1 MESCVAI
8 IVVLLLPS
16 FLLLSILRHHLLKNP
31 GSPAAGK
38 LPPGPI
44 PAPVV
49 GSLFK
54 LGDQPHRSLAKLAA
68 TYGPLMSLRLGQVTT
83 VVVSSAAM
91 AKEVL
96 QKHDQSLAGRT
107 VVDAVRV
114 LGHDGASMVWKEPGQ
129 RWRRLRTL
137 CNTSIFS
144 SQRLDAGEGLRRR
157 KLEELLAHVKNR
169 ALSLKPVDIGKV
181 AFVTVLNLISNT
193 VFSVDMVDI
202 DSDEAQEFKDLVWE
216 ILEEAGKP
224 NLVDFFPILRT
235 IDPQRIRRGMKT
247 KLGKLHRVFGKQ
259 IDDREIS
266 RSTSKHQRRND
277 FLDALLDEKE
287 NAELSRIELN
297 ALFTDLFVAGSDTS
311 SVTVEWAMSEL
322 LRNPESMAR
331 ARTELDEVTGER
343 AEVEELDIPRLPY
356 LQAVVK
362 ETLRLHPPVPFLIP
376 HRAECDVEIAGYTLP
391 KHTKVIVNA
400 WAIGKDGEVWENPE
414 CFNPERFLGT
424 SSNVD
429 YRGRHFELIPFG
441 AGRRICPGLP
451 LAYRMVHLMLAS
463 LLRSFSWKLP
473 ALIVA
478 HDLDMREK
486 FGITLQ
492 KSTPLMAV
500 PIPLHL

>member
-1 MESCVAI
+1 MESYFAI
-8 IVVLLLPS
+8 VIVLVLPS
-16 FLLLSILRHHLLKNP
+16 FLLILSILRRHLLLNP

-38 LPPGPI
+38 LPPGPV

-54 LGDQPHRSLAKLAA
+54 LGDQPHRSLAVLAA

-96 QKHDQSLAGRT
+96 KKHDQSFAGRS
-107 VVDAVRV
+107 VVEAARV
-114 LGHDGASMVWKEPGQ
+114 LGHEKVSMVWLEPGQ
-129 RWRRLRTL
+129 QWRRLRSL

-144 SQRLDAGEGLRRR
+144 SQRLDAGESLRRR
-157 KLEELLAHVKNR
+157 KVAELLAHVKNR

-202 DSDEAQEFKDLVWE
+202 DMDETQEFKDLIWE
-216 ILEEAGKP
+216 IMEEAGKP
-224 NLVDFFPILRT
+224 NLVDFFPILRP
-235 IDPQRIRRGMKT
+235 IDPQGIRRGMKT
-247 KLGKLHRVFGKQ
+247 KLVKLHRVFGKQ

-277 FLDALLDEKE
+277 FLDALLDEE

-331 ARTELDEVTGER
+331 ARTELDEVMGER
-343 AEVEELDIPRLPY
+343 AEVEESDIPRLPY

-400 WAIGKDGEVWENPE
+400 WAIGRDGEVWENPE

-441 AGRRICPGLP
+441 AGRRVCPGLP

-463 LLRSFSWKLP
+463 LLLSFSWKLP
-473 ALIVA
+473 AGIVA

-486 FGITLQ
+486 FGITLH

-500 PIPLHL
+500 PY